1 MTRSA
6 QRRLRRSGRVT
17 LLIESV
23 AAGTRPVVRRFV
35 VLGVVPRCLGQS

>member
-6 QRRLRRSGRVT
+6 QRRLRGSGRVT

-23 AAGTRPVVRRFV
+23 AAGARRW
-35 VLGVVPRCLGQS
+35 CADSWC